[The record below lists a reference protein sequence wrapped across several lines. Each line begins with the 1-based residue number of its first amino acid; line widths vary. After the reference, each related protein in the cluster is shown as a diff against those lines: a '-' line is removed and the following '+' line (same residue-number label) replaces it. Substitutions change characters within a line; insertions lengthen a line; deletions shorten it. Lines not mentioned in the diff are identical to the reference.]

1 MLGLASA
8 TDEKSVQVS
17 HRRVFTFM
25 IRHFDR
31 SGETYLYNLYC
42 WLCFTL
48 CSGLPR
54 LPPKGF
60 YFFLDEK
67 VTKNQGLDLMSDKF
81 VKAFRSPAQAPDEK
95 SGRACCLWSVLV

>member
-1 MLGLASA
+1 MFYPKLGLASV
-8 TDEKSVQVS
+8 TNEKSVQVS

-54 LPPKGF
+54 LAA
-60 YFFLDEK
+60 E
-67 VTKNQGLDLMSDKF
+67 GLLPFS
-81 VKAFRSPAQAPDEK
+81 
-95 SGRACCLWSVLV
+95 